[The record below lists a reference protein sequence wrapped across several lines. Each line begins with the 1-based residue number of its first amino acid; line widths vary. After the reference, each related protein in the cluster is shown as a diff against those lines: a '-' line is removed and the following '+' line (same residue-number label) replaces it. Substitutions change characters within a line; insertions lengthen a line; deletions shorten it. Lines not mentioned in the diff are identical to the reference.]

1 MRKMQIIVVALV
13 VLLLPGS
20 SVAFIAVDHSLDH
33 TLEKRIQQLMRKQH
47 LPGLAIT
54 IVEDQ
59 EILYQEAFGLADLE
73 NNISATTGTV
83 FRWWSVSKMFTA
95 LEIFR
100 EVEEGLVGLDDPLDK
115 YLPEFTIQNRSEDE
129 GPITVKSILA
139 HRSGLPRNECSTP
152 PEATAVSPWLKKFE
166 MCTACC
172 FKAFPEET
180 RYHYS
185 NLGYDLLGR
194 IIEENRLEGFAPYMK
209 KQLFGKLG
217 MQHTAFSSADIADS
231 LVTAMGYEFYKGKY
245 YPVIRPD
252 ITSVPSGNL
261 YSTIQD
267 MSLFLKSVFG
277 QRIFASGETMAHM
290 FEDHYSSHE
299 DPETM
304 GLGWKTTTLPGSG
317 LLAWHDGGPDD
328 GDGALVAIL
337 PSRKLGIAL
346 VGNGTSLS
354 GSISLPFTMEIFQ
367 QLTDPEREA
376 PVSHSP
382 VKEKFKNPEHPLAGY
397 EGTYTAFGRLLQV
410 KARKRKLKG
419 KTGGLSL
426 EMIPTHD
433 SIFRVT
439 HWMNKLGLTKIIK
452 PPIEFNKIHITF
464 CNGSFPDSLYM
475 IINLDNI
482 TYEICPRY
490 PDRLIEEGGWERLA
504 GDYRMAERLPGNRR
518 GAYTSSIFS
527 ISTVDHVLV
536 MSGPFGPIVPVDDHY
551 LQILSGP
558 FAGETMEYDPANGNL
573 VHQDALFIP
582 VT

>member
-1 MRKMQIIVVALV
+1 MRKIQIIVVAIV

-20 SVAFIAVDHSLDH
+20 SVAFTAGDHSLNH

-47 LPGLAIT
+47 LPGFAIT

-59 EILYQEAFGLADLE
+59 EILYQEAFGFADLE
-73 NNISATTGTV
+73 NNIVATTGTA

-115 YLPEFTIQNRSEDE
+115 YFPEFTIQNRSEDE
-129 GPITVKSILA
+129 EPITVKSILA

-152 PEATAVSPWLKKFE
+152 PEARAVSPWLKKFE
-166 MCTACC
+166 MCTAGC
-172 FKAFPEET
+172 FKAFPEGT

-194 IIEENRLEGFAPYMK
+194 IIEANRHEGFAPYMK
-209 KQLFGKLG
+209 KQLFEELG
-217 MQHTAFSSADIADS
+217 MENAAFSSADISDS
-231 LVTAMGYEFYKGKY
+231 LTLARGYEYYKRKFYQ
-245 YPVIRPD
+245 VIRPD
-252 ITSVPSGNL
+252 ITSAPSGNL
-261 YSTIQD
+261 YATIED
-267 MSLFLKSVFG
+267 LSAFLTSVFG
-277 QRIFASGETMAHM
+277 QKVFASEETMSRM
-290 FEDHYSSHE
+290 FVDHYSTPD

-304 GLGWKTTTLPGSG
+304 GLGWKTTRLDGTE
-317 LLAWHDGGPDD
+317 LLVWHDGGPDD
-328 GDGALVAIL
+328 GDGALVAFL

-346 VGNGTSLS
+346 IGNGTSLS
-354 GSISLPFTMEIFQ
+354 GSISLPFAMEIFQ
-367 QLTDPEREA
+367 ELTDQEGEA
-376 PVSHSP
+376 AGSHSS
-382 VKEKFKNPEHPLAGY
+382 VKEKLKNPEHPLADY
-397 EGTYTAFGRLLQV
+397 EGTYTAFGQLLQV
-410 KARKRKLKG
+410 KAKNRKLKG
-419 KTGGLSL
+419 KIGGLSL
-426 EMIPTHD
+426 EMIPIHD
-433 SIFRVT
+433 STFRVT
-439 HWMNKLGLTKIIK
+439 HWMDKLGLTKIIK

-464 CNGSFPDSLYM
+464 CNGRVPGSRNM

-504 GDYRMAERLPGNRR
+504 GDYRMAERLPGNRP